1 MTATILTALGL
12 VCVIEGLI
20 YALVPAQLK
29 LMMALMQNTS
39 NEQMRLSGAL
49 VLALGVGLVWLA
61 RSGFGI

>member
-39 NEQMRLSGAL
+39 NEQMRLSGTL
-49 VLALGVGLVWLA
+49 VLALGAGLVWLA